1 MVDGPKRAASR
12 RGFLQGTGAVA
23 AAGATYGALA
33 HVKGAAAAASPAAL
47 TASAAAP
54 AVHQLRSPFIEP
66 PKAWAPRVWWHWLAP
81 NITEDG
87 IKKDLDWFQEAGI
100 GGFHQFTGN
109 GGSKQYVDQPLDY
122 MTPEFKRAFQT
133 TLEEAAAR
141 DLEATLASSAG
152 WSITGAPF
160 VKAEDGMKKFVWT
173 ETWVSGGAA
182 VEVSLPQPPDAIG
195 EFLDHQA
202 SLGGI
207 EPIAPLYRDTYVFA
221 YRAPDGAKPQAELA
235 PKIFFSS
242 YSPTR
247 TGTTPITNGDIGV
260 ELSEADFERM
270 TDDSVL
276 NPIYLAGSKGW
287 IRAEYDEPVTV
298 GGVTIAAGG
307 TFGGWVDIEE
317 DGNDVRVE
325 TSQDGS
331 AWTTLRTEVHN
342 GIQRTLTIPAT
353 TARHFRVFWDKG
365 QNLPISKFILR
376 TVPTVDRW
384 EHKANF
390 GGIGTFYA
398 ADTPEGGITPVRPAD
413 VVDLTDAMA
422 SDGTLTWDAPD
433 GTWVVV
439 RLGFGLTGKENGP
452 ANSDAKGLEV
462 DKLDPDRVRAYIN
475 TYLDSFTDFLPNE
488 LLGEDGLSGLLCD
501 SFEAGFQS
509 WTEILVDE
517 FVERR
522 GYDPVPWFPVLVGTV
537 VSSAAESDKF
547 LWDWRT
553 TIGDLL
559 AENHYGTIHDVVH
572 ERGLVR
578 FVSQGQEDR
587 RGLFGDDTAIRRYAD
602 VPMGASRTINGHL
615 GGVLKEQFRMDL
627 KGASSVAHVYGRD
640 YAACE
645 AFTLSEGRYGPRDA
659 KPLADQIL
667 VAGTT
672 QFVIHSA
679 DHQAVDGGPGTSLN
693 GIGWFM
699 NRNQTWAGQTR
710 PFVDWMSRTSGLL
723 NQGTNVADIAFFYG
737 QDAPLCGVFQEELPQ
752 PDRPRHH
759 YDDFVDDEILLHEL
773 AVKDGR
779 LVTQTGQSYRLLQV
793 GGQADR
799 MTLEVLR
806 KIRHFVRSGV
816 ALLGPKPTMSPSL
829 ADSDRA
835 FQQIATELWGDGTE
849 RSRRVGNGVVLTGMN
864 PDEALAS
871 IDEPQDF
878 GFAEGRLTFVH
889 RRTDDLDVYFV
900 VNDDHAAPV
909 ETTLDL
915 RAGASRVELW
925 DAVTGEAW
933 LTSFT
938 SADGRTRVPLRL
950 GAADSVFVVL
960 HHGEAGAAELP
971 PIVESPVGTTTAAWD
986 VTFDPPRGT
995 PDALRLDELVSL
1007 DTSSEFNVK
1016 YYSGVTVYRTTL
1028 DVAADQAALDAGR
1041 LMLDLGQVHDFAEVS
1056 INGVALDTIL
1066 WRAPYRLD
1074 VSGHVRPGVNDL
1086 EVRVTNL
1093 WWNRIVGDLQ
1103 PGVVDK
1109 YAVSADNTRQNA
1121 KANSKPLPSGLVGP
1135 VRLLTE
1141 TGRAWAE
1148 EPEQPG
1154 QPDAVQALTA
1164 PAVAGS
1170 VEVGRTVRARP
1181 GTWSAPAT
1189 YSYQWSRN
1197 GTPVRGARGASYAVT
1212 AADADTLLTVTV
1224 TASAAGLRDGVATSP
1239 GVLVRRGRIVAP
1251 APVVAGKVRVGAKVR
1266 AKVRPGRWTP
1276 RPSRL
1281 RYRWYLDGEPIP
1293 GATDRKYRI
1302 RPKDQ
1307 GKRLR
1312 VKVTGSARGYVDTSR
1327 TSAGT
1332 RVRRR
1337 ARRGRS

>member
-1 MVDGPKRAASR
+1 MARRSGPQASR
-12 RGFLQGTGAVA
+12 RGFLQGTAAVA
-23 AAGATYGALA
+23 AAGAGYGALA
-33 HVKGAAAAASPAAL
+33 QAGAASAAAAAPGGS
-47 TASAAAP
+47 
-54 AVHQLRSPFIEP
+54 AVHALRSPFVKP
-66 PKAWAPRVWWHWLAP
+66 PQDWAPRVWWHWLAP

-87 IKKDLDWFQEAGI
+87 IRKDLDWFQESGI

-109 GGSKQYVDQPLDY
+109 GGSKVYVDQPLDY
-122 MTPEFKRAFQT
+122 MTPAFKQAFQT
-133 TLEEAAAR
+133 TLEEAR
-141 DLEATLASSAG
+141 ERGLEATLASSAG

-160 VKAEDGMKKFVWT
+160 VAPEDGMKKYVWS
-173 ETWVSGGAA
+173 ETWVSGGAP
-182 VEVSLPQPPDAIG
+182 VEVALPQPPDAVG
-195 EFLDHQA
+195 EFLDHKA
-202 SLGGI
+202 SLGGVN
-207 EPIAPLYRDTYVFA
+207 PVAPLYRDTYVFA
-221 YRAPDGAKPQAELA
+221 YRAPDGAAAQTELA
-235 PKIFFSS
+235 PKLFFSS

-260 ELSEADFERM
+260 ELSPADHAKM
-270 TDDSVL
+270 SDASVL
-276 NPIYLAGSKGW
+276 DPIYLAGSKGW

-325 TSQDGS
+325 TSQDGVT
-331 AWTTLRTEVHN
+331 WTTVRAETHN
-342 GIQRTLTIPAT
+342 GIQRTLSIPAT

-365 QNLPISKFILR
+365 QNLPISKFIFR
-376 TVPTVDRW
+376 TLPTVDRW

-390 GGIGTFYA
+390 GGIGNFYA
-398 ADTPEGGITPVRPAD
+398 ADTPAGGITPVRPVD

-422 SDGTLTWDAPD
+422 ADGTLTWDAPA

-439 RLGFGLTGKENGP
+439 RMGFGLTGKENGP
-452 ANSDAKGLEV
+452 ANADAKGLEV
-462 DKLDPDRVRAYIN
+462 DKLDPDRVRAYLE
-475 TYLDSFTDFLPNE
+475 TYLDSFTDFLPDD
-488 LLGEDGLSGLLCD
+488 LIGEQGLSGLLCD

-537 VSSAAESDKF
+537 VSSASDSDKF

-553 TIGDLL
+553 TIADLL
-559 AENHYGTIHDVVH
+559 AEHHYGVIQEVAH
-572 ERGLVR
+572 ERGLSR

-587 RGLFGDDTAIRRYAD
+587 RGLFGDDTAIRKYAD

-710 PFVDWMSRTSGLL
+710 PFVEWMSRTSGLL
-723 NQGTNVADIAFFYG
+723 NQGTSVADIAFFYG

-759 YDDFVDDEILLHEL
+759 YDDFVDDEMLLHEL
-773 AVKDGR
+773 QVRDGR
-779 LVTQTGQSYRLLQV
+779 LVSQTGQSYRLLQI

-799 MTLEVLR
+799 MTLDVLR
-806 KIRHFVRSGV
+806 KIQHFVRNGV

-829 ADSDRA
+829 ADSDAA
-835 FQQIATELWGDGTE
+835 FQKIATELWGDGTE
-849 RSRRVGNGVVLTGMN
+849 ASRKVGKGTVMTGMT
-864 PDEALAS
+864 PDEALAA
-871 IDEPQDF
+871 IGETPDLA
-878 GFAEGRLTFVH
+878 FANGNLTFVH

-900 VNDDHAAPV
+900 VNDDHQAAV

-915 RAGASRVELW
+915 RAGATRVELW

-938 SADGRTRVPLRL
+938 SKDGRTTVPLRL

-960 HHGEAGAAELP
+960 RHGDETAEEVA
-971 PIVESPVGTTTAAWD
+971 PIVETPLASATGAWA

-995 PDALRLDELVSL
+995 PESLALEQLASL
-1007 DTSSEFNVK
+1007 DTQTDVNVK
-1016 YYSGVTVYRTTL
+1016 YYSGVTVYRSTL
-1028 DVAADQAALDAGR
+1028 DVTADQAALDAGR
-1041 LMLDLGQVHDFAEVS
+1041 LLLDLGAVHDFAEVS
-1056 INGVALDTIL
+1056 VNGVAIDTVL

-1074 VSGHVRPGVNDL
+1074 VSGHVKPGANDL

-1103 PGVVDK
+1103 TGVVDK
-1109 YAVSADNTRQNA
+1109 YAVSADGTRQNA
-1121 KANSKPLPSGLVGP
+1121 KANSKTLPSGLVGP
-1135 VRLLTE
+1135 ITLVSE
-1141 TGRAWAE
+1141 TGRQWVE
-1148 EPEQPG
+1148 EQPEKPG
-1154 QPDAVQALTA
+1154 EPDALSVVTLPGIT
-1164 PAVAGS
+1164 GR
-1170 VEVGRTVRARP
+1170 VEVGRTVTATP
-1181 GTWSAPAT
+1181 GTWSAPA
-1189 YSYQWSRN
+1189 SYAFQWRRN
-1197 GTPVRGARGASYAVT
+1197 GTPIAGARTASYDVRP
-1212 AADADTLLTVTV
+1212 ADVDALLTVTV
-1224 TASAAGLRDGVATSP
+1224 TASAKGMTDGTATSP
-1239 GVLVRRGRIVAP
+1239 GVLVRRGTFTTSVP
-1251 APVVAGKVRVGAKVR
+1251 TLKGKARVGQKVK
-1266 AKVRPGRWTP
+1266 AQVTGWKP
-1276 RPSRL
+1276 RPKGL
-1281 RYRWYLDGEPIP
+1281 RYTWYVDGSPIP
-1293 GATDRKYRI
+1293 GARKQAYRI

-1307 GKRLR
+1307 GKRLT
-1312 VKVTGSARGYVDTSR
+1312 VKVTASAPGYVDASR
-1327 TSAGT
+1327 TSAGAAVKP
-1332 RVRRR
+1332 RKG
-1337 ARRGRS
+1337 RGRR

>member
-1 MVDGPKRAASR
+1 MGGRPSRTTSR
-12 RGFLQGTGAVA
+12 RGFLQGTAAAA

-33 HVKGAAAAASPAAL
+33 QAAVTPAAAARA
-47 TASAAAP
+47 TAAP
-54 AVHQLRSPFIEP
+54 TLSHPLRSPFVKP
-66 PKAWAPRVWWHWLAP
+66 PKSWAPRVWWHWLAP

-87 IKKDLDWFQEAGI
+87 IHKDLDWFEQSGI

-109 GGSKQYVDQPLDY
+109 GGSKVYVEKPLDY
-122 MTPEFKRAFQT
+122 MSDEFKQAFRT
-133 TLEEAAAR
+133 TIEAAAER

-160 VKAEDGMKKFVWT
+160 VAAEDGMKKFVWT
-173 ETWVSGGAA
+173 ETWVDGGSP
-182 VEVSLPQPPDAIG
+182 VSVSLPQPPDAIG
-195 EFLDHQA
+195 EFLDHKA
-202 SLGGI
+202 TLGGI
-207 EPIAPLYRDTYVFA
+207 EPIEPLYRDTYVFA
-221 YRAPDGAKPQAELA
+221 YRAPDGARPQDELR
-235 PKIFFSS
+235 PKLFFSS

-260 ELSEADFERM
+260 ELSEADFEKM
-270 TDDSVL
+270 TDASVL

-298 GGVTIAAGG
+298 GGVSIAAGG

-325 TSQDGS
+325 TSQDGVT
-331 AWTTLRTEVHN
+331 WTTVRSEVHN
-342 GIQRTLTIPAT
+342 GIQRTLSIPAT

-390 GGIGTFYA
+390 GAIGTFYA
-398 ADTPEGGITPVRPAD
+398 ADTPEGGIEPVRPAD

-422 SDGTLTWDAPD
+422 SDGTLTWDAPA

-439 RLGFGLTGKENGP
+439 RMGFGLTGKENGP
-452 ANSDAKGLEV
+452 ANPDAKGLEV
-462 DKLDPDRVRAYIN
+462 DKLDADRVRSYLN
-475 TYLDSFTDFLPNE
+475 RYLDEFTEFLPDD
-488 LLGEDGLSGLLCD
+488 LIGEDGLSGLLCD

-522 GYDPVPWFPVLVGTV
+522 GYDPVPWFPVLIGTV
-537 VSSAAESDKF
+537 VSSATESDKF

-553 TIGDLL
+553 TIADLL
-559 AENHYGTIHDVVH
+559 AEHHYGTIREVAH
-572 ERGLVR
+572 ERGLTR

-587 RGLFGDDTAIRRYAD
+587 RGLFGDDTAIRRHAD

-710 PFVDWMSRTSGLL
+710 PFVEWMSRTSGLL
-723 NQGTNVADIAFFYG
+723 NEGTSVADIAFFYG

-752 PDRPRHH
+752 PIRPRHH
-759 YDDFVDDEILLHEL
+759 YDDFVDDEMLLHDL
-773 AVKDGR
+773 FVQDGR
-779 LVTQTGQSYRLLQV
+779 LTTQTGQSYRLLQI

-799 MTLEVLR
+799 MTLDVLR
-806 KIRHFVRSGV
+806 EIRRFVRAGV

-849 RSRRVGNGVVLTGMN
+849 RSRRVGSGVVMTGMT

-871 IDEPQDF
+871 IGEQPDF
-878 GFAEGRLTFVH
+878 GFDQGQLSFVH

-900 VNDDHAAPV
+900 VNDDHANAV
-909 ETTLDL
+909 EATLDL

-938 SADGRTRVPLRL
+938 SADGRTTVPLRL

-960 HHGEAGAAELP
+960 HHGDAGSEALP
-971 PIVESPVGTTTAAWD
+971 AIVETPLGATPQAWD

-995 PDALRLDELVSL
+995 PASLRLDQLASL
-1007 DTSSEFNVK
+1007 ETHADFNVK
-1016 YYSGVTVYRTTL
+1016 HYSGVTVYRSTL
-1028 DVAADQAALDAGR
+1028 DVSADQAALDAGR
-1041 LMLDLGQVHDFAEVS
+1041 LLLDLGAVHDFAEVS
-1056 INGVALDTIL
+1056 INGVAIDTIL

-1074 VSGHVRPGVNDL
+1074 VSGHVRPGANQL

-1103 PGVVDK
+1103 PGVTDK
-1109 YAVSADNTRQNA
+1109 YAVSADNTRLGA
-1121 KANSKPLPSGLVGP
+1121 KANSKVLPSGLAGP
-1135 VRLLTE
+1135 VTLVSE
-1141 TGRAWAE
+1141 TGRVWAEQPE
-1148 EPEQPG
+1148 EPEVPG
-1154 QPDAVQALTA
+1154 ALSALTA
-1164 PAVAGS
+1164 PMVTGVAR
-1170 VEVGRTVRARP
+1170 VGERVTASP

-1189 YSYQWSRN
+1189 YAFQWHRN
-1197 GTPVRGARGASYAVT
+1197 GVPVAGATAASYDVG
-1212 AADADTLLTVTV
+1212 AADAEKLLTVTV
-1224 TASAAGLRDGVATSP
+1224 TATATGLRPGVSTSP
-1239 GVLVRRGRIVAP
+1239 GVLVRLGRFAASAPIVT
-1251 APVVAGKVRVGAKVR
+1251 GSGRVGTKVKAKV
-1266 AKVRPGRWTP
+1266 KGWRPKP
-1276 RPSRL
+1276 ARL
-1281 RYRWYLDGEPIP
+1281 RYRWFLDGDPIP
-1293 GATDRKYRI
+1293 GAKGRGYRV
-1302 RPKDQ
+1302 RPRDA
-1307 GKRLR
+1307 GKRLTVR
-1312 VKVTGSARGYVDTSR
+1312 VTASAPGYADASR
-1327 TSAGT
+1327 TSGGKK
-1332 RVRRR
+1332 VRRR
-1337 ARRGRS
+1337 ARRTDG